1 MKAIV
6 SSKYGPPEVLRLQ
19 EVDMPVMSADGVL
32 VRVLAASVNPLDWLS
47 MRGEPLLMRPM
58 TGFPRPKR
66 TVPGVDV
73 AGVVERVGAN
83 VTGMQPGDEVF
94 GWCWGTF
101 AEYVCGGEKDLVPK
115 PEGLSFTEAA
125 AVPLAGQT
133 ALQALRD
140 HGKLQPGQRVL
151 VNGAAGGV
159 GTFAVQVAKALGA
172 HVVGVCSTRN
182 VEMVRSIGADE
193 VVDYTAEDFTH
204 KKEGYDLVL
213 DTVGNRSLSR
223 MRRALAPHGTLLV
236 VGAGGGRLLGP
247 VSQMLRATTALP
259 LCRPEPGPVHGQ
271 AEQGRPPHP
280 PADDR
285 RGQGQ
290 ACRRADV
297 LTCRSGRGRLSVATA
312 NSPSMA
318 TKFPTDGHDVAGG

>member
-6 SSKYGPPEVLRLQ
+6 GSKYGPPEVLRLQ
-19 EVDMPVMSADGVL
+19 EVDMPVISSGSVL
-32 VRVLAASVNPLDWLS
+32 VRVLASSVNPLDWRC

-58 TGFPRPKR
+58 TGFARPKR

-73 AGVVERVGAN
+73 AGVVERVGAGVN
-83 VTGMQPGDEVF
+83 SIKPGDEVF

-101 AEYVCGGEKDLVPK
+101 AEYVCGDEKDLAPK
-115 PEGLSFTEAA
+115 PEGLSFAEAA

-172 HVVGVCSTRN
+172 HVTGVCSTKN
-182 VEMVRSIGADE
+182 VGLVRSIGADE
-193 VVDYTAEDFTH
+193 VVDYTAGDFTDGQ
-204 KKEGYDLVL
+204 KSYDLVL

-223 MRRALAPHGTLLV
+223 LRRALASDGTLVL
-236 VGAGGGRLLGP
+236 VGAGGGRVLGP
-247 VSQMLRATTALP
+247 LTQMARARLLSPFVGQRMVSLMAKQSREDLLTLKQMIEEGKLKPVVERAYP
-259 LCRPEPGPVHGQ
+259 L
-271 AEQGRPPHP
+271 AEAAEAVRHVE
-280 PADDR
+280 AHHT
-285 RGQGQ
+285 RGKV
-290 ACRRADV
+290 V
-297 LTCRSGRGRLSVATA
+297 LS
-312 NSPSMA
+312 
-318 TKFPTDGHDVAGG
+318 F

>member
-101 AEYVCGGEKDLVPK
+101 AEYVCGGEQDLAPK

-125 AVPLAGQT
+125 AVPLAAQT

-172 HVVGVCSTRN
+172 YVAGVCSTKN
-182 VEMVRSIGADE
+182 VEMVRSLGADE

-204 KKEGYDLVL
+204 KKQGYDLVL

-223 MRRALAPHGTLLV
+223 MRRALAPHGALVV

-247 VSQMLRATTALP
+247 LSQMLRARLLSPFVGQSVVTFMAKQSRQDLLTLKQMIDEGKV
-259 LCRPEPGPVHGQ
+259 RPVIERTYSL
-271 AEQGRPPHP
+271 AEAAEAVRHVGAHH
-280 PADDR
+280 A
-285 RGQGQ
+285 RGKV
-290 ACRRADV
+290 V
-297 LTCRSGRGRLSVATA
+297 LSL
-312 NSPSMA
+312 
-318 TKFPTDGHDVAGG
+318 